1 MIKELTKWNAIY
13 RVVALSA
20 TPGTDIQ
27 AVRLVLQNLLI
38 SNIELRNEESP
49 DIVPYTFARTIEKV
63 VVKLDDELKKVWNG
77 FKIRLVNQINS
88 VFLQNLFKKSPPTL
102 VAAMGKASGSVTV
115 QLTTCL
121 TDFDWAAWYIE
132 IIKTLTCLFGS
143 NQKNMRSVIQ
153 LNFPLQSFFDGH
165 VSDGQIFDNHL
176 FDYGTYFDRN
186 SWALSTQMLIN
197 HLKRPNRSNVST

>member
-63 VVKLDDELKKVWNG
+63 VVKLDDELKKV
-77 FKIRLVNQINS
+77 
-88 VFLQNLFKKSPPTL
+88 
-102 VAAMGKASGSVTV
+102 
-115 QLTTCL
+115 
-121 TDFDWAAWYIE
+121 
-132 IIKTLTCLFGS
+132 
-143 NQKNMRSVIQ
+143 
-153 LNFPLQSFFDGH
+153 
-165 VSDGQIFDNHL
+165 
-176 FDYGTYFDRN
+176 
-186 SWALSTQMLIN
+186 
-197 HLKRPNRSNVST
+197 

>member
-63 VVKLDDELKKVWNG
+63 VVKLDDELKK
-77 FKIRLVNQINS
+77 
-88 VFLQNLFKKSPPTL
+88 
-102 VAAMGKASGSVTV
+102 
-115 QLTTCL
+115 
-121 TDFDWAAWYIE
+121 D
-132 IIKTLTCLFGS
+132 
-143 NQKNMRSVIQ
+143 
-153 LNFPLQSFFDGH
+153 
-165 VSDGQIFDNHL
+165 
-176 FDYGTYFDRN
+176 
-186 SWALSTQMLIN
+186 
-197 HLKRPNRSNVST
+197 